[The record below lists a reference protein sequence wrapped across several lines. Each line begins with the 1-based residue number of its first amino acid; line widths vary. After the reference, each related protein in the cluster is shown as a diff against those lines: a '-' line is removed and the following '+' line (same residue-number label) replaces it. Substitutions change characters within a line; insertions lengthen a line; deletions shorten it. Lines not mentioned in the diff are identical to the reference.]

1 MSRIL
6 NLMLVYIY
14 CEKSGHKANE
24 SESVSKIEE
33 RSLIPVKKK
42 LCFNCARGQHRAS
55 ECRSNRTCLVIR
67 VNNITGFVIKKLL
80 QY

>member
-1 MSRIL
+1 MSQIL
-6 NLMLVYIY
+6 NLMLVYIN

-33 RSLIPVKKK
+33 RRLIPLKKE
-42 LCFNCARGQHRAS
+42 LCINCTGGQHSAS

-67 VNNITGFVIKKLL
+67 VNNISGFAIKNIL
-80 QY
+80 QC